1 MIELTPTRVGGLCI
15 VTKGASGCDATSM
28 TTARFE
34 DILALPSMD
43 ECVAVWSYGHSILDP
58 ILLLWGMSS

>member
-1 MIELTPTRVGGLCI
+1 MIELTPTGGLCI
-15 VTKGASGCDATSM
+15 GTKGASGCDATSM
-28 TTARFE
+28 TTGHFE

-43 ECVAVWSYGHSILDP
+43 ECVAVWSYVHSILDP